1 MQIRHSTEEDLPVM
15 LHIYGHA
22 RQFQAEHGNP
32 HQWGD
37 NHWPPEEM
45 LHADIRAG
53 KSYVVVHEGSVVGTF
68 YYDFGTE
75 IEPTYR
81 VIEDGDWQDASPY
94 GVVHRLA
101 GDGSVRGIGKAV
113 LDFAKEKSMGHV
125 RVDTH
130 PDNKVLQ
137 TLLPEQGFV
146 LCGTIHVVQDPDPR
160 LAYEFSQKG

>member
-1 MQIRHSTEEDLPVM
+1 MR
-15 LHIYGHA
+15 
-22 RQFQAEHGNP
+22 
-32 HQWGD
+32 
-37 NHWPPEEM
+37 
-45 LHADIRAG
+45 G

-160 LAYEFSQKG
+160 LAYEFSQRG